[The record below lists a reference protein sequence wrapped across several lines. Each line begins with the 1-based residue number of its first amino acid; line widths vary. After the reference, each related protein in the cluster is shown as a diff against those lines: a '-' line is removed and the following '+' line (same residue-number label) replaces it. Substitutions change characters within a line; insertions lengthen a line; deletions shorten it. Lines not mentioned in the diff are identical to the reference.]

1 MMKDSKSVP
10 RAIDAP
16 LYRYWQALYMSFYSR
31 RLYVDVC
38 LRWRGFG
45 LMYLFCLMSL
55 LVIPLSVHTLV
66 DFNHYVHETLIFPF
80 KAMPPLVIE
89 QGRLKFDKPIPY
101 VIKNKQGVVVG
112 MIDTTGKAM
121 RSSQVF
127 PHLVV
132 LATERALYVHIPP
145 IKTLSSTMPSP
156 LNNELYTESFEPLG
170 SVTLQG
176 EKWFS
181 ASGLLSMTRYMYLFI
196 YPMLLSLFYGFYL
209 GLALFFT
216 LFAQAFSWIAFR
228 VKLPFKSAA
237 RLVIVSS
244 TPHLSLF
251 LLLLATNQ
259 LFPGVGMVC
268 GVIGMG
274 YFSMAMLTIKRESQR
289 LVHV

>member
-1 MMKDSKSVP
+1 MMKDSKSAP

-55 LVIPLSVHTLV
+55 LIIPVSVHTLI
-66 DFNHYVHETLIFPF
+66 DFNHYVHETLIPPF
-80 KAMPPLVIE
+80 KSMPPLVIH
-89 QGRLKFDKPIPY
+89 QGRLKFDKPMPY
-101 VIKNKQGVVVG
+101 FIKNKQGIVVG
-112 MIDTTGKAM
+112 IIDTTAKAL
-121 RSSQVF
+121 RSPEVF

-145 IKTLSSTMPSP
+145 IKALSSTMPSP

-170 SVTLQG
+170 SVTLLG
-176 EKWFS
+176 EKWLS
-181 ASGLLSMTRYMYLFI
+181 ASGLLSMTRYMYLLI

-216 LFAQAFSWIAFR
+216 IFAQAFSWIAFR
-228 VKLPFKSAA
+228 VKLPFKISCASCDGFFHPA
-237 RLVIVSS
+237 LKFISDFIGDESIICRRWHALWCHWN
-244 TPHLSLF
+244 HLL
-251 LLLLATNQ
+251 
-259 LFPGVGMVC
+259 
-268 GVIGMG
+268 
-274 YFSMAMLTIKRESQR
+274 
-289 LVHV
+289 